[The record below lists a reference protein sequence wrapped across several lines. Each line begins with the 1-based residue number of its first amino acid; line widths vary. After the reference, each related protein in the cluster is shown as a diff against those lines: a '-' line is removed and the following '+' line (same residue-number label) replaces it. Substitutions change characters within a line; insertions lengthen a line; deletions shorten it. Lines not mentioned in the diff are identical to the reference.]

1 MGETHADAITSCP
14 DLAALEE
21 WVLGGESDSA
31 LGRHVQTCRRCRDC
45 VSEVRA
51 NNQLI
56 ARFARFGANDSSLAT
71 TVWSSVE
78 PADLILGYTLG
89 PEIHRGGQGIVY
101 EAVQKSTK
109 RRVALKMLRPGA
121 LSTDKQRRRFE
132 REIELVAAMRH
143 PHIVTLYESGDTA
156 DGRRYFAMELI
167 RGRPLNE
174 AWHDRP
180 PVTPAD
186 RGTAVDSRGRP
197 GDAAAVRRVLALFI
211 QICDAVQYAHQ
222 RGVIHRDLKPAN
234 ILVDETGAPHILDFG
249 VAKALGEELC
259 EGFQATRAGEF
270 MGTFAYAA
278 PEQVEG
284 RINVIDTRTDVYAL
298 GVMLYEALT
307 GALPCDVDR
316 PLSDAIRAITHE
328 PPQPPSRRNP
338 ALGDELDTILLKAL
352 EKDRARR
359 YQSAE
364 SLRKDLE
371 RFLRNEPIDARR
383 DSTWYVLRK
392 SLLRHRVSATVG
404 AAFLLLIVAFA
415 IVTAVNLRRTAFQRD
430 KALRA
435 EDAARTS
442 ARQLAAAL
450 SQSNIERARLMVRA
464 GNVASA
470 EDVLWRE
477 YLAPD
482 HATPSTDRLDPTVRS
497 DADSLPLNDA
507 YWALRE
513 ACVASHC
520 LATIAAAGGERMV
533 LAVSPDGRHVAAAGQ
548 NGVLQVWSLPLG
560 SQQEPLRLTLDPIFA
575 ASYLEADRLA
585 LVTVR
590 DEQVN
595 LSIIEVRTGKFESLA
610 RPLAPLSELRPGPL
624 VTRFSRDGRRIALL
638 GADGYARVRATT
650 TGELIANLSYAAS
663 GHVTTFALSHDG
675 RRLAIGGMDHWIRIH
690 DLSRGAEVQRIRT
703 SPPNP
708 FRFISAMSFNADATQ
723 VAVGW
728 GEGAVEVWDAS
739 AGTRL
744 CSLQEHT
751 YGITTLEFSPDGRR
765 LLSGGHD
772 KSLIVWELPACRRLF
787 ACQGHRAAVLQAF
800 FGAGSDRIM
809 SVGLDGLLKEWDP
822 HIEPG
827 TVRLPGHQATSFCVQ
842 FSQDG
847 GLIASAGAGPDNRV
861 RVWNRR
867 TFARATGQE
876 PHREAVGG
884 ITMLDQYGAILSIGY
899 DGELRVW
906 DVTPSGDAEPR
917 LALRRAFHTGIKVP
931 SCIAASPDGEWIAA
945 GGYENRVT
953 IWHAKNIVEDE
964 SYADHDPKS
973 PRTLEPAHSVFGSSD
988 RTPCVTFSED
998 GRLLAACSTDRTV
1011 RLIEPATGRILTTFV
1026 AHDGTVRW
1034 AQFLDG
1040 GRRLVTCGDDG
1051 RAKLWDLA
1059 ALRSAALPMAA
1070 CVREFAGHEHA
1081 ILTLAV
1087 SPDERILATGARDGS
1102 IRLWSI
1108 ADGRFLTTLEVYKQA
1123 VYSVAFSP
1131 DGRTLASVGE
1141 ERDVCLTDLRYYDRH
1156 LAGNRTYQLGRL
1168 QAERPNRE

>member
-1 MGETHADAITSCP
+1 MGETRADATTPCP

-31 LGRHVQTCRRCRDC
+31 LGRHVQTCCRCRDC

-56 ARFARFGANDSSLAT
+56 ARFARPGASEPPPAT

-89 PEIHRGGQGIVY
+89 PELHRGGQGIVY

-109 RRVALKMLRPGA
+109 RRVAVKMLRPGA
-121 LSTDKQRRRFE
+121 LATDKQRRRFE

-174 AWHDRP
+174 AWH
-180 PVTPAD
+180 
-186 RGTAVDSRGRP
+186 GQKM
-197 GDAAAVRRVLALFI
+197 AARRESPRDVATIRHVLALFI

-249 VAKALGEELC
+249 VAKALGEEWC
-259 EGFQATRAGEF
+259 EGLQSTRAGEF

-392 SLLRHRVSATVG
+392 FMLRHRVSATIG
-404 AAFLLLIVAFA
+404 AAFLFLIVAFA

-470 EDVLWRE
+470 EEVLWRE
-477 YLAPD
+477 YLAPVD
-482 HATPSTDRLDPTVRS
+482 ASQPMEALDATARS
-497 DADSLPLNDA
+497 DAEPLPLNDA

-520 LATIAAAGGERMV
+520 LATIAAEGGERIA

-548 NGVLQVWSLPLG
+548 NGVVQVWSLPLG
-560 SQQEPLRLTLDPIFA
+560 PQRELLRLTLDPIYA
-575 ASYLEADRLA
+575 ASYFETNRLA

-590 DEQVN
+590 DEQVQ
-595 LSIIEVRTGKFESLA
+595 LRIVDARTGEFESSARTLA
-610 RPLAPLSELRPGPL
+610 ALSELRPGPL
-624 VTRFSRDGRRIALL
+624 LIRFSRDGRGLALL
-638 GADGYARVRATT
+638 GADGFARVHATAT
-650 TGELIANLSYAAS
+650 AELIATVSYSAN
-663 GHVTTFALSHDG
+663 GQVTTVALSHDG
-675 RRLAIGGMDHWIRIH
+675 QRLAIGGVDHSIHIH
-690 DLSRGAEVQRIRT
+690 DLSRGTEVQRLRT

-723 VAVGW
+723 LAVGW
-728 GEGAVEVWDAS
+728 GEGAVEVWDVS
-739 AGTRL
+739 AGVRR
-744 CSLQEHT
+744 CSMRDHT

-772 KSLIVWELPACRRLF
+772 KSLIAWELPACRRLF
-787 ACQGHRAAVLQAF
+787 VCQGHRAAVLHACF
-800 FGAGSDRIM
+800 SDGSDSIL

-822 HIEPG
+822 HVEPG
-827 TVRLPGHQATSFCVQ
+827 IARLTGHEAASFCVQ
-842 FSQDG
+842 FSQNG
-847 GLIASAGAGPDNRV
+847 GLIASASAGPDNRV
-861 RVWNRR
+861 RVWNRH
-867 TFARATGQE
+867 TLARATGQQ
-876 PHREAVGG
+876 PHHEAVGG
-884 ITMLDQYGAILSIGY
+884 ITMLDQDGVLLSIGY
-899 DGELRVW
+899 DGEMRVW

-917 LALRRAFHTGIKVP
+917 LALRRTFNTGIKVP
-931 SCIAASPDGEWIAA
+931 SCIAASPDGEWVAA

-964 SYADHDPKS
+964 SYADHDPIS

-1034 AQFLDG
+1034 ARFLDG

-1059 ALRSAALPMAA
+1059 ALRGGAPPMAA

-1081 ILTLAV
+1081 ILTLAA
-1087 SPDERILATGARDGS
+1087 SSDERILATGARDGS
-1102 IRLWSI
+1102 IRLWSL
-1108 ADGRFLTTLEVYKQA
+1108 ADGRFLTTLEVHKQA

-1131 DGRTLASVGE
+1131 DGRMLASVGE

-1156 LAGNRTYQLGRL
+1156 LAGNRVYHAARL